1 MGLRMILT
9 LEKCFTVFFDRVFNL
24 SRKRKRRKKEK
35 KKKRK
40 KYDQKKNIS
49 GSACWNVNNTCN
61 RFIKLMMLPRVL
73 SESYIIIPVVTS
85 V

>member
-49 GSACWNVNNTCN
+49 RSVG
-61 RFIKLMMLPRVL
+61 MLITLVTDL
-73 SESYIIIPVVTS
+73 SN
-85 V
+85 

>member
-1 MGLRMILT
+1 MGLCMILT
-9 LEKCFTVFFDRVFNL
+9 LEKCFTVFFDRVL
-24 SRKRKRRKKEK
+24 ICREKEKGERKKK

-49 GSACWNVNNTCN
+49 GSACWNVNNTCY

-73 SESYIIIPVVTS
+73 SESYIIIPTVTS

>member
-40 KYDQKKNIS
+40 KYDQKKKIS
-49 GSACWNVNNTCN
+49 VDPLVG
-61 RFIKLMMLPRVL
+61 MLITLVTDL
-73 SESYIIIPVVTS
+73 SN
-85 V
+85 